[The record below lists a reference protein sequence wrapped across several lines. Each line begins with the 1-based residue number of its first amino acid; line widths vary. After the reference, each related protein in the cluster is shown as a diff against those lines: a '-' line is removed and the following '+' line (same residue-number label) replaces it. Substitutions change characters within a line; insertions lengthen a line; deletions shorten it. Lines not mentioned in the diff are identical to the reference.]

1 MPREERRKI
10 GEIHTVRQVPTIWD
24 KIKEAIGA
32 IAGLAVV
39 IWIIASL
46 IT

>member
-1 MPREERRKI
+1 MPREERKKI
-10 GEIHTVRQVPTIWD
+10 GEIHTIRQVPTLWD

-32 IAGLAVV
+32 IAGMAFV
-39 IWIIASL
+39 IWIIVSL